1 MKSTV
6 MKRKTYIAA
15 TTLAALSPNLS
26 QAAEKSIAQAS
37 GISDLSL
44 LIIMLSFIVL
54 LLLIINA
61 LAKSIKGIS
70 HSTGTSKPNKDQ
82 AIKSIAVLTLLST
95 ASLSAQAAEA
105 GVPSSSFVMS
115 NGLFWLLSSLII
127 ILSIVIYVLF
137 RALQTLIQLE
147 KGESTE
153 TEKEGA
159 MEGFLVDRVPV
170 EEEESI
176 MLDHEYDGIRE
187 LDNNLPPWWVYM
199 FYATIIFAAVYMV
212 RFHITGDGKSSIEE
226 YEEQMAEAATQKEER
241 QADGGEQITEENVTY
256 LADEASIEKGAAI
269 YKGNCATCHGQLGEG
284 GAGPNLTDDYWIHGG
299 SIKDIFSTVKYG
311 VPEKGMISW
320 QTQFNPEQMQQV
332 SSYIMTLVGTNPPN
346 QKDPQ
351 GELYVPKEDNAKQE
365 AAEDSTEKTTEEPEK
380 EVEKTEA

>member
-6 MKRKTYIAA
+6 MKRKIYIAA
-15 TTLAALSPNLS
+15 TALATLSPSLS
-26 QAAEKSIAQAS
+26 QAAENSIAKAS
-37 GISDLSL
+37 GMSDMAL
-44 LIIMLSFIVL
+44 LILMLLFIVL

-70 HSTGTSKPNKDQ
+70 HSSGKSKSNKDQ
-82 AIKSIAVLTLLST
+82 VAKSTIALVLFS
-95 ASLSAQAAEA
+95 AGSFSAQAAETA
-105 GVPSSSFVMS
+105 SSSSGFEMS
-115 NGLFWLLSSLII
+115 NGLFWLLCSLII
-127 ILSIVIYVLF
+127 ILSIVIFVLF

-153 TEKEGA
+153 TEQEGV
-159 MEGFLVDRVPV
+159 MEGFLVDRVSV

-199 FYATIIFAAVYMV
+199 FYATIIFAVVYMV

-226 YEEQMAEAATQKEER
+226 YEEQMAEAAAQKEER
-241 QADGGEQITEENVTY
+241 QAEGGEQITEENVTY

-269 YKGNCATCHGQLGEG
+269 YQGNCATCHGQMGEG
-284 GAGPNLTDDYWIHGG
+284 GAGPNLTDEYWIHGG
-299 SIKDIFSTVKYG
+299 SIKDIFGTVKYG

-346 QKDPQ
+346 QKDAE
-351 GELYVPKEDNAKQE
+351 GELYVPEKES
-365 AAEDSTEKTTEEPEK
+365 AAEESSEENTEKEEENT
-380 EVEKTEA
+380 EKTEA